1 MKRVSIKFRH
11 NGKVVALRALTKFDG
26 SGHLVLTKHGC
37 NSRVS
42 VEVIESYVFLLF
54 FDRPGTY
61 SYAACGHFDKYFL
74 SLSYICPY
82 NKKTGIYEREI
93 SAQWINK
100 RENW

>member
-26 SGHLVLTKHGC
+26 SGHLVLTKHDC
-37 NSRVS
+37 NSRVR
-42 VEVIESYVFLLF
+42 VDVIESYVFLLF
-54 FDRPGTY
+54 FDRPGPY

-82 NKKTGIYEREI
+82 NKKTGLYEREI
-93 SAQWINK
+93 SAQGIIK
-100 RENW
+100 RKNW

>member
-11 NGKVVALRALTKFDG
+11 CGKVITLRALVKFDG
-26 SGHLVLTKHGC
+26 SGHLVLTKHSC

-42 VEVIESYVFLLF
+42 VEVIENYVFLLF

-82 NKKTGIYEREI
+82 NKQTGLYEREI
-93 SAQWINK
+93 SAQWVIK

>member
-1 MKRVSIKFRH
+1 MKRVYIKFRH

-26 SGHLVLTKHGC
+26 RGHLVLTKHGC
-37 NSRVS
+37 NSRVR
-42 VEVIESYVFLLF
+42 VDVIESYVFLLL

-82 NKKTGIYEREI
+82 NKKKGLYEKEI
-93 SAQWINK
+93 SAQWIIK

>member
-11 NGKVVALRALTKFDG
+11 DSKVIALRALTKFDG
-26 SGHLVLTKHGC
+26 TGHLTLTKHSC

-42 VEVIESYVFLLF
+42 LDVIENYVFLLF

-61 SYAACGHFDKYFL
+61 SYAACGNFDKYFL

-82 NKKTGIYEREI
+82 NKQTGLYEREI
-93 SAQWINK
+93 SAQWIIK

>member
-11 NGKVVALRALTKFDG
+11 NGKVVALRALTKFNG
-26 SGHLVLTKHGC
+26 SGHFVLTKHSC
-37 NSRVS
+37 NSRVN
-42 VEVIESYVFLLF
+42 VDVIESYIFLLF

-82 NKKTGIYEREI
+82 NKTTGLYEREI
-93 SAQWINK
+93 SAQEIIK